1 MTTKDIRN
9 YINRKAARSAW
20 AKGVNAYAFELLDDL
35 DEAIENGYFDAE
47 DINAPKLL
55 MRQLLNGA
63 SDWSQYSWGGCSL
76 IYNGDI
82 AIHAHGSAVVRLH
95 LHISRWKQLMASSR
109 GEALLYAQGK
119 RHDRKRNSEQGSGVH
134 L

>member
-82 AIHAHGSAVVRLH
+82 ASRLCTPSELKKTKNGIRRPNANESWLDTQARALYQASGLILAAIAHNPNR
-95 LHISRWKQLMASSR
+95 
-109 GEALLYAQGK
+109 
-119 RHDRKRNSEQGSGVH
+119 
-134 L
+134 